1 MEIRSFHNWFS
12 LSKEGQ
18 FFTWKDWRGVM
29 NHKMKYPISF
39 LAKLWSLIMNIV
51 ENERMGFQ
59 NPGISIGTL
68 KKPKLNKIKGKGE
81 KKYCFFF

>member
-1 MEIRSFHNWFS
+1 
-12 LSKEGQ
+12 
-18 FFTWKDWRGVM
+18 
-29 NHKMKYPISF
+29 MK
-39 LAKLWSLIMNIV
+39 IV

-59 NPGISIGTL
+59 NPEISIGTL